1 MKDGWLPNMKMAI
14 LEEISMWT
22 LNSFVTIL
30 QNFIYKNIQDWE
42 NVQRNKKKENGEFT
56 ICQVSSN

>member
-1 MKDGWLPNMKMAI
+1 VKDGWLPNMKMAI
-14 LEEISMWT
+14 LEAISMWT

-30 QNFIYKNIQDWE
+30 QNFIYKNIQDLE

-56 ICQVSSN
+56 RCQVS